1 MSKVSYTILRVGLG
15 ITFLW
20 VGVLIFKSPE
30 GWSNFIAPWAVEL
43 IPFSLRNTMIC
54 VGIFDVLIGALL
66 IYDVAVWVGA
76 LFAAIHMID
85 VLVVTGITTVTV
97 RNIAILAGALA
108 LFIDSMPPKIA
119 DRIKSLFKIN
129 HPST

>member
-1 MSKVSYTILRVGLG
+1 MNKVSYTILRVGLG

-20 VGVLIFKSPE
+20 VGVLIFQSPE
-30 GWSNFIAPWAVEL
+30 AWSNFISPWAAEL
-43 IPFSLRNTMIC
+43 IPFSLKNTMIC

-66 IYDVAVWVGA
+66 VYDFAVWIGA

-85 VLVVTGITTVTV
+85 VLVVSGITSITV

-108 LFIDSMPPKIA
+108 LFIDSMPPKVA
-119 DRIKSLFKIN
+119 NRIKSLLKIS
-129 HPST
+129 HPSS